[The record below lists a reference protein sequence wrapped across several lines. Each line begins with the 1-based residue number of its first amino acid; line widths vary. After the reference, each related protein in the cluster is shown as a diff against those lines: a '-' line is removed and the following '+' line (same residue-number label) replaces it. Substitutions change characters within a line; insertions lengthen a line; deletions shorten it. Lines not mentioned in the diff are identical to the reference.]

1 MEDEDDISPPPF
13 SILYV
18 NVQTFSGKIS
28 PEDSVIRIKSR
39 YEDTSDSQQN
49 TEIVFDSKQE
59 KDILV
64 DFCNYVQAKDPDII
78 VFLGDHYAN
87 TILDYLFARI
97 VKLELDLQLG
107 REKKKIAPL
116 TVFKHPGGHWIK
128 GRLSFGS
135 KTPNRYSSTLDKFG
149 FAGLI
154 ELCRFGFLPLD
165 LGAKYGMNRLI
176 DSRNCYELIQRG
188 FVIPKN
194 NNSSNHEQ
202 IRTIEELVSSD
213 RGGMII
219 SPQTGLH
226 ENVVVL
232 DYDNQ
237 YANLIVSH
245 NLSYETVLRM

>member
-1 MEDEDDISPPPF
+1 M
-13 SILYV
+13 
-18 NVQTFSGKIS
+18 
-28 PEDSVIRIKSR
+28 
-39 YEDTSDSQQN
+39 
-49 TEIVFDSKQE
+49 
-59 KDILV
+59 
-64 DFCNYVQAKDPDII
+64 QAKDPDII
-78 VFLGDHYAN
+78 VFVGDYYAN

-97 VKLELDLQLG
+97 VKIGLDLHLG
-107 REKKKIAPL
+107 REKKNIAPL
-116 TVFKHPGGHWIK
+116 TVLKHPGGHWIK
-128 GRLSFGS
+128 GRLSVGS

-165 LGAKYGMNRLI
+165 LATKYGMNRLI

-188 FVIPKN
+188 FVIPN
-194 NNSSNHEQ
+194 NKSSHHEE

-245 NLSYETVLRM
+245 NLSYETVLSNVEQDNNPVTKKDCYQQ